1 VFGIAVVPRPP
12 RREIRAPSPSPRRRC
27 RDTELIDDDRRRC
40 LISATRRRDEG
51 ALPVSERHSGASCP
65 LEIGHQGEAIGWE
78 GWAGHDP
85 DTGLTA
91 VIFTITCSDIVEVLK
106 GTGAVDPAFE
116 SYAEMLVSML
126 DS

>member
-1 VFGIAVVPRPP
+1 LFNN
-12 RREIRAPSPSPRRRC
+12 
-27 RDTELIDDDRRRC
+27 
-40 LISATRRRDEG
+40 
-51 ALPVSERHSGASCP
+51 
-65 LEIGHQGEAIGWE
+65 EIGHQGEAIGWE

-91 VIFTITCSDIVEVLK
+91 VLFTNTCSDIVEVLK